1 MTTELVLLYLFIG
14 GLIGAL
20 ITPLVYWAKGRKPA
34 SGFFA
39 GVVTGAVGNL
49 LLLLPLWI
57 LLPRRRVVS
66 PFDFNIGVAFQMGV
80 AAAAGGR
87 NEEARYYFTQVT
99 RADPRQVRAWL
110 YLAHLATSP
119 LEAWGYVEQARAIDP
134 SNPQVVDAVEVVW
147 PQVRG
152 MYGYGDVSKPM

>member
-66 PFDFNIGVAFQMGV
+66 PFDFNIRLHAP
-80 AAAAGGR
+80 
-87 NEEARYYFTQVT
+87 T
-99 RADPRQVRAWL
+99 RARCGHGCIWRILP
-110 YLAHLATSP
+110 P
-119 LEAWGYVEQARAIDP
+119 AR
-134 SNPQVVDAVEVVW
+134 
-147 PQVRG
+147 
-152 MYGYGDVSKPM
+152 